1 MANNKDRFD
10 NEREKVTLGE
20 DQFNDLP
27 RVKNDQIS
35 QNEKNEVIE
44 VDKVIVDNET
54 IPDKRRPASR
64 WKIFGIL
71 AAIGLILTLFS
82 ETIRAAV
89 FRSED
94 SLLFVPKGGIL
105 IPPVG
110 VILITI
116 GIALVTISFIS
127 LFNRRGKLTRQQKG
141 IAVLIGVLLIG
152 LGVSTFFRYVDFREN
167 TVTDRTLLTT
177 RSYTYLDVTEVNA
190 STIVEGEDN
199 RLSYNYIFQNGKSY
213 DIRVNETNMREVRKI
228 DTKIKGTAR
237 RSIDNYAIQEMERM
251 QMYTKEEALNLFIL
265 E

>member
-1 MANNKDRFD
+1 MASNKDHYD

-20 DQFNDLP
+20 ERFKELP
-27 RVKNDQIS
+27 KVKDETVRENRQ
-35 QNEKNEVIE
+35 NEVIE
-44 VDKVIVDNET
+44 VDKVIVDHDQ
-54 IPDKRRPASR
+54 IPDKRRPVSK
-64 WKIFGIL
+64 WKTFGIL
-71 AAIGLILTLFS
+71 AAIGLILTIFA
-82 ETIRAAV
+82 ETIRAAI
-89 FRSED
+89 FRSDD
-94 SLLFVPKGGIL
+94 SLLFVPKGGLL

-110 VILITI
+110 VILII
-116 GIALVTISFIS
+116 VGAALMSIAFIS
-127 LFNRRGKLTRQQKG
+127 LFNRGGKLTRQQKG
-141 IAVLIGVLLIG
+141 IAVLIGVILVG

-213 DIRVNETNMREVRKI
+213 DIRVNETNMMEVRRI

-251 QMYTKEEALNLFIL
+251 KMYTKDEALNLFIL